1 MIARI
6 YTLTVCIFGWVLF
19 RADDLTQA
27 GVMIRRMLMPWEYV
41 ESSLIMGKIF
51 GNKTIAVIFAGI
63 LGCGFMQF
71 FLNKTTIS
79 EKIKNSYMEMAYCS
93 LVFVL
98 CIAALAS
105 GTYNP
110 FIYFRF

>member
-1 MIARI
+1 
-6 YTLTVCIFGWVLF
+6 
-19 RADDLTQA
+19 
-27 GVMIRRMLMPWEYV
+27 MIRRMLMPWEYV